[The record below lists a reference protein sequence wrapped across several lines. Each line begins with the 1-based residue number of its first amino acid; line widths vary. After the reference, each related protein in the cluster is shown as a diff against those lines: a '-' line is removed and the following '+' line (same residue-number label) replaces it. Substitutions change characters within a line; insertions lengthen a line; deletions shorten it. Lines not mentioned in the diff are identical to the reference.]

1 MRRNLVALLVVSLSL
16 AAAKPSWSQVS
27 QAQPIESRVR
37 FEGVTRLG
45 PPKADSVRVD
55 IRLWSIDSRQK
66 IERLELP
73 FSGVLTVELRGGHL
87 TTIIAGRRVERQ
99 EGEIWSVPAETAMG
113 LETGSDKATLQTT
126 LVEVR

>member
-1 MRRNLVALLVVSLSL
+1 MRRNLFALLVLSLCL
-16 AAAKPSWSQVS
+16 AAARPASAQVT
-27 QAQPIESRVR
+27 QAQPTESRVR

-45 PPKADSVRVD
+45 PPRADSVRVD

-66 IERLELP
+66 IDRLELP
-73 FSGVLTVELRGGHL
+73 FSGVLAVELRGGHL
-87 TTIIAGRRVERQ
+87 TTIIGGRRVERQ
-99 EGEIWSVPAETAMG
+99 EGEVWTVPAGTVMG